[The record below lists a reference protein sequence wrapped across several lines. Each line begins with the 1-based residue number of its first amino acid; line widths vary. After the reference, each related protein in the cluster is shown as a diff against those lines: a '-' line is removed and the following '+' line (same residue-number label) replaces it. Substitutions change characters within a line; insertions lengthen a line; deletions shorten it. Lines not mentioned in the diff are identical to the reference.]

1 MTNDDNKPAYI
12 RWIESYK
19 DEVDKYQIE
28 SELTK
33 AAMVGGVIGG
43 FLLVTAWAIWRSEQH
58 E

>member
-33 AAMVGGVIGG
+33 AAMVGGILGG
-43 FLLVTAWAIWRSEQH
+43 FILTTLYAIYMSERK